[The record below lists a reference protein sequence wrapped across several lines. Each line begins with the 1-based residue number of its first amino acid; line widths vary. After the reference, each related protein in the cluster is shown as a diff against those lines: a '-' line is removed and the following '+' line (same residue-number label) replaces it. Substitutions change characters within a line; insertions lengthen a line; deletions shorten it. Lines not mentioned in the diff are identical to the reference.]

1 MLAAMRARVQ
11 GFTLVETLV
20 ALVILAGGMLGIAA
34 LYVEGL
40 RAGRTSIYRS
50 AAVMLTADMADRIR
64 ANARGAS
71 AYAGIG
77 PGSDLRC
84 ANGGIDCTPVELAS
98 DDWFR
103 WRGQLQARLPEGAR
117 GEISI
122 TDTGTGSEVQ
132 IMLSWPEPGQRAEAP
147 ASYTTVFRL

>member
-1 MLAAMRARVQ
+1 MPPAMRTRAH

-34 LYVEGL
+34 LYAEGL

-50 AAVMLTADMADRIR
+50 AAITLTADMADRIR
-64 ANARGAS
+64 ANARGAN
-71 AYAGIG
+71 AYAGVG

-84 ANGGIDCTPVELAS
+84 ANGAIDCTPAELAS

-103 WRGQLQARLPEGAR
+103 WRGQLQARLPDGAR
-117 GEISI
+117 AEIGVADAGI
-122 TDTGTGSEVQ
+122 VSEVQ
-132 IMLSWPEPGQRAEAP
+132 IVLSWPEPGQP
-147 ASYTTVFRL
+147 ANVPVSYTMVFRL